1 MPSCFKKIAIFIP
14 MAAVFPWFAMA
25 QPQDVV
31 SPIINQ
37 MTNGVRILIALTF
50 LLAIFFFA
58 WGIIKLIIAAGDPEK
73 IKEARG
79 FLLWG
84 VIGIAVLASIF
95 GLITFLQNY
104 FGITPGGGQ
113 IPIPTVQ

>member
-1 MPSCFKKIAIFIP
+1 MYIA
-14 MAAVFPWFAMA
+14 AAFPLIALA

-31 SPIINQ
+31 SPIITQ
-37 MTNGVRILIALTF
+37 MANGVRVLVALTF
-50 LLAIFFFA
+50 LLALFFFA

-84 VIGIAVLASIF
+84 IIGIAVLASVF
-95 GLITFLQNY
+95 GLISFLQRY

-113 IPIPTVQ
+113 IPIPTIQ